1 MLGIVPKNLPEP
13 PNPDPRPESGIEA
26 IVRVEK
32 ESRDHRSRA
41 ECISDAVSR
50 FAGSEFFILMHVV
63 WFTVWIT
70 MNGKVFP
77 GVKVFDPY
85 PFNFLTMIVSLEA
98 ILLTAFVMISQNRMS
113 RQADKR
119 AHLDLQVNLLAEAEL
134 TKALQILDKISKR
147 LGVHEADSE
156 ARKMM
161 ERTDLASLANEI
173 DRQLT
178 NEP

>member
-1 MLGIVPKNLPEP
+1 VPEKLPQP
-13 PNPDPRPESGIEA
+13 PNSEPRPETGIEA

-32 ESRDHRSRA
+32 ESRDQRSRA

-50 FAGSEFFILMHVV
+50 FAGSEFFILLHIV
-63 WFTVWIT
+63 WFTVWIAL
-70 MNGKVFP
+70 NAKVFP
-77 GVKVFDPY
+77 GLRAFDPY

-134 TKALQILDKISKR
+134 TKALQMLDKISRR
-147 LGVHEADSE
+147 LGVHEVDKE

-161 ERTDLASLANEI
+161 KRTDLASLANEI
-173 DRQLT
+173 DRQMT
-178 NEP
+178 KES